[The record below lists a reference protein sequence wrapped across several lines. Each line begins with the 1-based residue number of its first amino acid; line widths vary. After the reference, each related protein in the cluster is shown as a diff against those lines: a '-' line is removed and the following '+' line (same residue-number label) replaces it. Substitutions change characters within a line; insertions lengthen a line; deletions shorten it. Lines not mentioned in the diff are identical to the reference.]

1 MLEYFARRLPEAA
14 REARSAA
21 PLPLS
26 LADIAEQRIVAA
38 GQLPI
43 ADGPSVLGCIIQS
56 GAKQVENVRASR
68 AALGL
73 RLSRSGPLDARAD
86 VGGLLAYE
94 RALGNFEKVTI
105 GAVKRALATAAA
117 ARVRLSP
124 EVLESARA
132 ACGSLNSV
140 DGRPQ
145 VTVDDLL
152 ACARSEAAPLG
163 PAEEMLLRLRHAGLL
178 RRAELLAGIV
188 GEVQEFCEDK
198 NAQNT
203 QDAAKSAEHASAAV
217 ETTLSGL
224 ICALQRCKCFKPSV
238 DYSLLS
244 TRPGPVGIAELANS
258 INSAQPTP
266 ESDEYDAGKA
276 VLPAVEALLHPEQV
290 YGRDVEA
297 ERLCSL
303 LCQQAC
309 HCFDQIQLF
318 VPGFAV

>member
-26 LADIAEQRIVAA
+26 LADIAEQRIVTA

-43 ADGPSVLGCIIQS
+43 SDGPSVLGCIIQS

-132 ACGSLNSV
+132 G
-140 DGRPQ
+140 Q
-145 VTVDDLL
+145 
-152 ACARSEAAPLG
+152 
-163 PAEEMLLRLRHAGLL
+163 EMLFRVQPLR
-178 RRAELLAGIV
+178 
-188 GEVQEFCEDK
+188 
-198 NAQNT
+198 
-203 QDAAKSAEHASAAV
+203 
-217 ETTLSGL
+217 
-224 ICALQRCKCFKPSV
+224 
-238 DYSLLS
+238 
-244 TRPGPVGIAELANS
+244 
-258 INSAQPTP
+258 
-266 ESDEYDAGKA
+266 
-276 VLPAVEALLHPEQV
+276 
-290 YGRDVEA
+290 
-297 ERLCSL
+297 
-303 LCQQAC
+303 
-309 HCFDQIQLF
+309 
-318 VPGFAV
+318 